1 MEELQLNR
9 RAFIKIG
16 ATLAGGTLLNS
27 LPLHTFAKSSTIK
40 LTILHTNDWHSRIE
54 PFDKNSGKNSGMGG
68 AAVRSQVINKIRKEE
83 ENVLLLDAGD
93 VFQGTPYF
101 NMFGGELEYKL
112 MSMMGYD
119 AMTLGN
125 HDFDN
130 GIAGLSKQLPH
141 ANFPILCAN
150 YDFSATE
157 LYGKIK
163 NYKVFEKGGLRIGV
177 FGIGI
182 ELDGLVPKTMY
193 GNTKYLNPVE
203 KANEIAAHL
212 KLKEKCD
219 FIICLSHLG
228 YKYQGEKISD
238 IKLAPQ
244 SNNIDL
250 ILGGHTHTFMP
261 KPDELKNASGKQ
273 IFINQVGWGG
283 LQLGRIDYYFNKQQA
298 SIETVV
304 STAIPLIS
312 ENA

>member
-9 RAFIKIG
+9 RTFIKLG
-16 ATLAGGTLLNS
+16 ATLAGGSLLQT
-27 LPLHTFAKSSTIK
+27 LPLHTFAKSSTLK

-54 PFDKNSGKNSGMGG
+54 PFDKNSGNNSGMGG
-68 AAVRSQVINKIRKEE
+68 AAVRSQLIKKIREQEE
-83 ENVLLLDAGD
+83 HVLLLDAGD

-130 GIAGLSKQLPH
+130 GIAGITKQLPH
-141 ANFPILCAN
+141 AQFPILCAN
-150 YDFSATE
+150 YDFTDTE
-157 LYGKIK
+157 LTGKINK
-163 NYKVFEKGGLRIGV
+163 YKIFEKGGLRIGI

-182 ELDGLVPKTMY
+182 ELEGLVPNTMY
-193 GNTKYLNPVE
+193 ENTRYLNPVD
-203 KANEIAAHL
+203 KANETATHL

-238 IKLAPQ
+238 IKLASQ
-244 SNNIDL
+244 TNHIDL

-261 KPDELKNASGKQ
+261 KPDELKNASGKTVLV
-273 IFINQVGWGG
+273 NQVGWGG
-283 LQLGRIDYYFNKQQA
+283 LQLGRIDYYFDKRKA

-304 STAIPLIS
+304 STAIPVVS
-312 ENA
+312 EKA